1 MDYRIERLAALAGVR
16 VDTVRFYQAQGLLP
30 RPRRSGRHAVYSDL
44 HLERLRRIRKLKREG
59 LPLGVIRRL
68 LAPDAGSG
76 ALRRTLAEA
85 RGPRALTREELAAE
99 SGVPEDLIAAIEG
112 AGLVEPMEVG
122 ARPSYAEADVEMAR
136 GALALLRE
144 GFPLQDLL
152 GLAIG
157 HADHVR
163 DLVDRAIDLFNRH
176 VRRTR
181 AGAERDPAEVAA
193 AFKRIMPAVLALVAH
208 HFHRTL
214 VARAL
219 ARLDRQ
225 GEGDALKH
233 ALQATESARLEVAW
247 H

>member
-1 MDYRIERLAALAGVR
+1 MDYRIERLATLAGVR

-30 RPRRSGRHAVYSDL
+30 RPRRSGRHAVYSDH
-44 HLERLRRIRKLKREG
+44 HLDRLRQIRKLKREG

-68 LAPDAGSG
+68 LAPGAAGG
-76 ALRRTLAEA
+76 ALRQTLAEA

-112 AGLVEPMEVG
+112 AGLVEPMEIG
-122 ARPSYAEADVEMAR
+122 TRPSYAEADVEMAR
-136 GALALLRE
+136 AALALLGE

-157 HADHVR
+157 HAEHVR
-163 DLVDRAIDLFNRH
+163 DLVDRAIDMFNAH
-176 VRRTR
+176 VRRDR
-181 AGAERDPAEVAA
+181 RDHEREPADVAA
-193 AFKRIMPAVLALVAH
+193 AFKRIMPAVMALVAH

-225 GEGDALKH
+225 GQDVALKH

-247 H
+247 R